1 MNWHLESD
9 TFDYRDYVLRLP
21 DVNGHGGRLQLT
33 FSLDDG
39 AAHLTVM
46 LDNMDE
52 GCDWAEAVEHEIQR
66 IPLAWANAI
75 ASGVD
80 GYTMAP
86 PAPVRRCACGYELRD
101 YADTEI
107 QCGACAAKEV

>member
-1 MNWHLESD
+1 MTWRFENEEH
-9 TFDYRDYVLRLP
+9 DYRDYVLYLP

-33 FSLDDG
+33 FALDSG
-39 AAHLTVM
+39 TAYLTAI

-52 GCDWAEAVEHEIQR
+52 GCDWEHTVEHDIQN

-80 GYTMAP
+80 GFTLTP
-86 PAPVRRCACGYELRD
+86 
-101 YADTEI
+101 TE
-107 QCGACAAKEV
+107 EE